1 MPTFALLGKI
11 RLEGSKWVAGLK
23 QAEKSAEG
31 FSRNIANRLGGAIKA
46 SLIGS
51 IVTAVAAAVAIAAR
65 QLSRGAKIRD
75 MASKIGVTPE
85 RMQMFE
91 YAASQSGATGEQVI
105 NAIKGLTKT
114 QTRANEVDET
124 GALKNPGLM
133 KTFAKF
139 GLTQDDM
146 NKPAAALF
154 QIIADR
160 IAQGFNKKDLDND
173 LQILMEEAGFA
184 LIPVFKANLSKA
196 MSEAA
201 TEVGLVTDENVRYL
215 GAKSDLKTKVS
226 AKVENAIA
234 NRFASGARNLER
246 AQAFGG
252 FYSAGPGAIP
262 QAVIEMQRAANIERS
277 LKNLD
282 EQGVKIREQ

>member
-1 MPTFALLGKI
+1 MPKFELKGKI
-11 RLEGSKWVAGLK
+11 NLDGSQWKSGLN
-23 QAEKSAEG
+23 QAERAAEG
-31 FSRNIANRLGGAIKA
+31 FSSNVANRLGGAIKA

-51 IVTAVAAAVAIAAR
+51 IVAAVTAAVAIAAR

-91 YAASQSGATGEQVI
+91 YAATQSGATGEQVI

-114 QTRANEVDET
+114 QTRANQVDET
-124 GALKNPGLM
+124 GALKNKDLM
-133 KTFAKF
+133 RTFAKF

-154 QIIADR
+154 QVIADR
-160 IAQGFNKKDLDND
+160 ISEGWNKKDLDND

-196 MSEAA
+196 MAEAA

-215 GAKSDLKTKVS
+215 GAKDDLKTKVS

-234 NRFASGARNLER
+234 NRFAAGARNLER

-277 LKNLD
+277 LKNID

>member
-23 QAEKSAEG
+23 QAEKAAEG
-31 FSRNIANRLGGAIKA
+31 FSRNVANRLGGAIKA

-75 MASKIGVTPE
+75 MANKIGVTPE

-91 YAASQSGATGEQVI
+91 YAATQSGATGEQVV

-114 QTRANEVDET
+114 QTRANQVDET
-124 GALKNPGLM
+124 GALKNKDLM

-154 QIIADR
+154 QVIADR
-160 IAQGFNKKDLDND
+160 ISEGFNKKDLDND

-196 MSEAA
+196 MAEAA
-201 TEVGLVTDENVRYL
+201 TAVGLVTDENVRYL
-215 GAKSDLKTKVS
+215 GAKADLKTKVS

-234 NRFASGARNLER
+234 NKLAANARRIER
-246 AQAFGG
+246 AQSFGN
-252 FYSAGPGAIP
+252 FYSAGPGGIP
-262 QAVIEMQRAANIERS
+262 QAVIEIQRAESIERS